1 MATRVRVINE
11 GPHSIIVGTPTE
23 RAFVG
28 AGNSQTLEVSE
39 GHPIVVTEYEAD
51 FNEISELV
59 LPEGFKQ

>member
-23 RAFVG
+23 RAFVD
-28 AGNSQTLEVSE
+28 AGTSQTLEVSE
-39 GHPIVVTEYEAD
+39 GHPIVVTEFERD
-51 FNEISELV
+51 MNEIGSLV

>member
-23 RAFVG
+23 RAFVDAG
-28 AGNSQTLEVSE
+28 ASQTLQVSE
-39 GHPIVVTEYEAD
+39 GHPIVVTEYERD
-51 FNEISELV
+51 MNEIGALV

>member
-11 GPHSIIVGTPTE
+11 GPHHIIVGTPTD
-23 RAFVG
+23 RAFID

-51 FNEISELV
+51 MNEISALV
-59 LPEGFKQ
+59 LPEGYRQ